1 MKQPK
6 KPVTAETVEE
16 GTPELAVYVETTSFA
31 GEPVEKGEPE

>member
-31 GEPVEKGEPE
+31 GEPVEKGEQE